1 MDCSPLLIWKKIWV
15 ILRHFL
21 TQIQSKSS
29 PLMLFFTLPLN
40 PSLIRPFA
48 NYQWI
53 NTFDPVLFPKKIEK
67 WALLTPPDKAGHQ
80 TWRSIILWN
89 MTMMSDYWINVYFVL
104 QYLLCLSLIKY
115 FDILNLGQRGTQTRK
130 ELLLLICQSHLLV
143 RKNLGKKLFFFKM
156 K

>member
-40 PSLIRPFA
+40 PSLIRPLP

-53 NTFDPVLFPKKIEK
+53 NTFDPVLFPKKFEK

-104 QYLLCLSLIKY
+104 QYLLCLSLVRY
-115 FDILNLGQRGTQTRK
+115 FEIVSKSRSAMHSNKKGVTSVYLPVSFVG
-130 ELLLLICQSHLLV
+130 E
-143 RKNLGKKLFFFKM
+143 GKSKSW
-156 K
+156 

>member
-1 MDCSPLLIWKKIWV
+1 M
-15 ILRHFL
+15 

-53 NTFDPVLFPKKIEK
+53 FTFDPVLFPQKNWKVGI
-67 WALLTPPDKAGHQ
+67 TPPDKAGHQ

-104 QYLLCLSLIKY
+104 QYLLCLSFIKFLHVFRKY
-115 FDILNLGQRGTQTRK
+115 FESILKREGAWPSWKPFGQHGHTVGQIRQKCK
-130 ELLLLICQSHLLV
+130 ETSNSMIVIDMSYNSMEQY
-143 RKNLGKKLFFFKM
+143 
-156 K
+156 

>member
-40 PSLIRPFA
+40 PSLIRPFP

-53 NTFDPVLFPKKIEK
+53 STFDPVLFPKKNWKVGI
-67 WALLTPPDKAGHQ
+67 TPPDKAGHQ

-104 QYLLCLSLIKY
+104 QYLLW
-115 FDILNLGQRGTQTRK
+115 
-130 ELLLLICQSHLLV
+130 
-143 RKNLGKKLFFFKM
+143 FFFKDWYTRYIYSIL
-156 K
+156 KVVVLLFRKALGKR

>member
-21 TQIQSKSS
+21 IRIQSKSS

-53 NTFDPVLFPKKIEK
+53 FTFDPVLFPPKNWKVGI
-67 WALLTPPDKAGHQ
+67 TPPDKAGHQ

-104 QYLLCLSLIKY
+104 QYLLCLSLVRY
-115 FDILNLGQRGTQTRK
+115 FEIVSKSRSAMHSNKKGITSVYLPVSFVS
-130 ELLLLICQSHLLV
+130 E
-143 RKNLGKKLFFFKM
+143 GKSW
-156 K
+156 